1 MRLLRHAE
9 SIVPMWEFQSVPSG
23 RGAASRWSGPGRSKG
38 RDGRNTPC
46 PSVLMSSGRLFLDRV
61 GRHHYPSPLRRQAQ
75 NNLLARSNTSIYHQM
90 VPSVLTGCLSRGGH
104 PTLCENAQGNA
115 RMLADFSGHIRPT
128 DVLTRQGEP
137 SSPACPAT
145 ALIMR

>member
-104 PTLCENAQGNA
+104 PILRVNRLG
-115 RMLADFSGHIRPT
+115 
-128 DVLTRQGEP
+128 VLTVSAVLFVSE
-137 SSPACPAT
+137 
-145 ALIMR
+145 